1 MFKCVSVCLSVR
13 ACVYLS
19 ASSLVMKFAT
29 SLLLLAAAFEIFACL
44 LILQL
49 EEKMNPFKTPK

>member
-1 MFKCVSVCLSVR
+1 MCEVCLSV
-13 ACVYLS
+13 
-19 ASSLVMKFAT
+19 SSLVMKFAI
-29 SLLLLAAAFEIFACL
+29 SLLLLAAVSEIFACR